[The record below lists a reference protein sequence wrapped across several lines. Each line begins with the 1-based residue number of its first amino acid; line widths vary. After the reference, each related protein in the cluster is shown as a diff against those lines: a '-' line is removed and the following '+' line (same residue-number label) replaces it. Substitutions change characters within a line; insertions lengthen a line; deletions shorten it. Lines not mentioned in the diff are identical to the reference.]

1 MILAM
6 HAAPHGGSPYLRMA
20 VRVRG
25 GGGGTPSEFKSL
37 GDGYEKEDE
46 DEEEGEVTPSPHS
59 PPPEDLPSLGDLF
72 SQKAGVSIN
81 AHQ

>member
-1 MILAM
+1 
-6 HAAPHGGSPYLRMA
+6 
-20 VRVRG
+20 
-25 GGGGTPSEFKSL
+25 L